1 MPGWS
6 SSNVWNSR
14 WPRTNS
20 VAGVVAVA
28 VAVRGTSARI
38 AKLAEMVAR
47 TKVPDVFAV
56 LRYLDRP
63 VDDHEEFLPGTAFLG
78 EDLAFLDADLLR
90 SLPIST
96 SSADRH
102 PANIGTFESISSF

>member
-28 VAVRGTSARI
+28 VAVQGTSARI
-38 AKLAEMVAR
+38 AELAEMVAR

-56 LRYLDRP
+56 LRYLDVP
-63 VDDHEEFLPGTAFLG
+63 STITKNSSGTAFLG
-78 EDLAFLDADLLR
+78 EDLAFLDADSPRL
-90 SLPIST
+90 
-96 SSADRH
+96 ADLDQFR
-102 PANIGTFESISSF
+102 